1 MWIILGGIAA
11 IILGVLGLIKWW
23 LLFLKALAVLVPFI
37 LLIGGIFAVIIG
49 ISSVKERA
57 EEERE
62 EAAEQSAKNDESDES

>member
-11 IILGVLGLIKWW
+11 IILGMLGLIKWW
-23 LLFLKALAVLVPFI
+23 LLFLKALAALVPFI
-37 LLIGGIFAVIIG
+37 LLISGIFAVIIG

-62 EAAEQSAKNDESDES
+62 EAAEKFTENDKS